1 MVCADVKPAQLR
13 SAHTFGIRPNLG
25 SRDDA
30 PRLNLAFAAGYMFV
44 GAYRVNLVSVFLDFQ

>member
-1 MVCADVKPAQLR
+1 VILGLR
-13 SAHTFGIRPNLG
+13 G
-25 SRDDA
+25 STCDDA